1 LYQTFRPGS
10 ESKLE
15 WIEGVAILTAVAI
28 ATIAQSVNDYQKE
41 RQFRKLNKKVRLSK
55 VSLMDQNEDRHLKV
69 VRGGQPQ
76 LINIHEILVGDI
88 LMMEPGEV
96 VPVDGIFAE
105 GFNVSCDESTLT
117 GETKSI
123 HKMPAP
129 IALEGYSPQGQSRKR
144 DCFIFSGSK
153 VVEGVGKTVVTAV
166 GEHSCYGQMLL
177 CIQSSRSLLIPAF
190 KDHQEEE
197 TPLQLRLDRI
207 ADLIAKWGTS
217 MAFLL
222 FIILV
227 TKFLI
232 ALPNNPLSAS
242 EKMAQFMQIVIVAVS
257 IVVVAVPEG
266 LPLAVTLALAYAT
279 VRMIKDNN
287 LVRVLKACETMGNA
301 TTICSDKTGTLTEN
315 KMIVVAGSL
324 GRGNNFARSSVDTG
338 DQLLDMPD
346 MTQFFSDL
354 SPETASLLQQSIALN
369 STAFETTDETG
380 KKSFVGST
388 TETALLSM
396 AKEFLGL
403 DDVGSERANANV
415 VQQLPFSSERK
426 FMGTVIKLDKG
437 YRLLVKGA
445 PEMILARSTKLFQ
458 PAHGDHFHPSSST
471 TADRS
476 IVASSTRR
484 NSQVPDRLYATE
496 MSINDRNDIVHLC
509 TTFASDALR
518 LLGFAYRDFA
528 TWPPKGIG
536 STDNILLD
544 NLEGFFNELNF
555 CGVIAMKDPL
565 RHGVVEAVLKCRKAG
580 VSVRMVTGDNIL
592 TAKAVARECGILTP
606 GGIVLDGAK
615 FRSMADGELDVVVPR
630 LQVLARST
638 PDDKRRLVER
648 LKSLGEV
655 VAVTGDG
662 TNDGPALITA
672 DVGFSMGISGT
683 EVAKEASSI
692 ILMDDN
698 FSSIVNA
705 IAWGRCVN
713 DAVKKFLQ
721 VSSALYFS
729 NLVSIDR
736 KRHGRGND
744 IRDGHCE
751 FGTDP
756 GRHSRAIVVGQS
768 HSGHARCAGPRHRPP
783 HSRSPRPRSRT

>member
-1 LYQTFRPGS
+1 M
-10 ESKLE
+10 
-15 WIEGVAILTAVAI
+15 W
-28 ATIAQSVNDYQKE
+28 E
-41 RQFRKLNKKVRLSK
+41 RWSSQAS
-55 VSLMDQNEDRHLKV
+55 
-69 VRGGQPQ
+69 
-76 LINIHEILVGDI
+76 
-88 LMMEPGEV
+88 
-96 VPVDGIFAE
+96 
-105 GFNVSCDESTLT
+105 
-117 GETKSI
+117 
-123 HKMPAP
+123 
-129 IALEGYSPQGQSRKR
+129 
-144 DCFIFSGSK
+144 
-153 VVEGVGKTVVTAV
+153 GKTRATEECCSVSHPSNAF
-166 GEHSCYGQMLL
+166 
-177 CIQSSRSLLIPAF
+177 LISAF
-190 KDHQEEE
+190 KDHHEEE

-207 ADLIAKWGTS
+207 ADMIAKWGTG

-227 TKFLI
+227 TRFFI
-232 ALPNNPLSAS
+232 MLPNNPESAS
-242 EKMAQFMQIVIVAVS
+242 EKMGQFMQIVIIAVS

-324 GRGNNFARSSVDTG
+324 GRGNNFARASVDTA
-338 DQLLDMPD
+338 DHLLDMPD
-346 MTQFFSDL
+346 MNQFFRDL
-354 SPETASLLQQSIALN
+354 APETSALLQQSIALN
-369 STAFETTDETG
+369 STAFETTDENG
-380 KKSFVGST
+380 AKSFVGST
-388 TETALLSM
+388 TETALLYM
-396 AKEFLGL
+396 AKELLGM
-403 DDVGSERANANV
+403 DDVATERANANV

-445 PEMILARSTKLFQ
+445 PEMVLSRSTKLLQ
-458 PAHGDHFHPSSST
+458 PTQTDHFHLSSGT

-476 IVASSTRR
+476 IVASSRR
-484 NSQVPDRLYATE
+484 RTSQISEGSHLDATE

-528 TWPPKGIG
+528 TWPPKGIS

-544 NLEGFFNELNF
+544 HLEEFFNELSF

-565 RHGVVEAVLKCRKAG
+565 RPGVIDAVLKCRKAG

-606 GGIVLDGAK
+606 GGIVMDGTR
-615 FRSMADGELDVVVPR
+615 FRSMVDGELDVIVPR

-721 VSSALYFS
+721 VSSIVDLVDV
-729 NLVSIDR
+729 VSIDR
-736 KRHGRGND
+736 QRHGRRYY
-744 IRDGHCE
+744 IRYGHCKL
-751 FGTDP
+751 GTDSFH
-756 GRHSRAIVVGQS
+756 HSCSTIVGQS
-768 HSGHARCAGPRHRPP
+768 HSRHPRRLGPCDRPP
-783 HSRSPRPRSRT
+783 DPRTPRSPSRA

>member
-1 LYQTFRPGS
+1 
-10 ESKLE
+10 
-15 WIEGVAILTAVAI
+15 
-28 ATIAQSVNDYQKE
+28 
-41 RQFRKLNKKVRLSK
+41 
-55 VSLMDQNEDRHLKV
+55 M
-69 VRGGQPQ
+69 
-76 LINIHEILVGDI
+76 
-88 LMMEPGEV
+88 
-96 VPVDGIFAE
+96 
-105 GFNVSCDESTLT
+105 
-117 GETKSI
+117 
-123 HKMPAP
+123 
-129 IALEGYSPQGQSRKR
+129 
-144 DCFIFSGSK
+144 
-153 VVEGVGKTVVTAV
+153 
-166 GEHSCYGQMLL
+166 
-177 CIQSSRSLLIPAF
+177 
-190 KDHQEEE
+190 
-197 TPLQLRLDRI
+197 
-207 ADLIAKWGTS
+207 IAKWGTS

-227 TKFLI
+227 TRFLI
-232 ALPNNPLSAS
+232 MLPNNPEPAS
-242 EKMAQFMQIVIVAVS
+242 EKMVRFMQIVIVAVS

-315 KMIVVAGSL
+315 KMVVVAGSL
-324 GRGNNFARSSVDTG
+324 GRGNNFARPSVDTG
-338 DQLLDMPD
+338 DHLLDMPD
-346 MTQFFSDL
+346 MNDFFRDL
-354 SPETASLLQQSIALN
+354 SPATSALLQQSIALN
-369 STAFETTDETG
+369 STAFESTDETG
-380 KKSFVGST
+380 TKSFVGST
-388 TETALLSM
+388 TETALLYM
-396 AKEFLGL
+396 AKDMLGMG
-403 DDVGSERANANV
+403 DVGTERANANV

-437 YRLLVKGA
+437 YRLLIKGA
-445 PEMILARSTKLFQ
+445 PEIILARSTKLLQ
-458 PAHGDHFHPSSST
+458 PSQTDHFHPSSST

-484 NSQVPDRLYATE
+484 SSQAPDQLAATE
-496 MSINDRNDIVHLC
+496 MSITDRNDIVHLC
-509 TTFASDALR
+509 TTFATDALR

-536 STDNILLD
+536 STDNILLEH
-544 NLEGFFNELNF
+544 LEMFFNELSF

-565 RHGVVEAVLKCRKAG
+565 RHGVVEAVMKCRKAG

-606 GGIVLDGAK
+606 GGIVMDGTR
-615 FRSMADGELDVVVPR
+615 FRGMADGELDVIVPR

-721 VSSALYFS
+721 VSSIVDVAD
-729 NLVSIDR
+729 LVSIDCQ
-736 KRHGRGND
+736 RHGGRHYIRYGN
-744 IRDGHCE
+744 CE
-751 FGTDP
+751 FRTGP
-756 GRHSRAIVVGQS
+756 FHHSRSTLVGQS
-768 HSGHARCAGPRHRPP
+768 HSRHARCLGPGHRSPDP
-783 HSRSPRPRSRT
+783 RSPRSRSRT